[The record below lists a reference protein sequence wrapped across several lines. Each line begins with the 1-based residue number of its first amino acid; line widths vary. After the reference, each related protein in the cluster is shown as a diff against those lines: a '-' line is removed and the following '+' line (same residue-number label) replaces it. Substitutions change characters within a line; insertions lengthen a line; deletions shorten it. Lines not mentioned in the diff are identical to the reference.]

1 MEKPATRDY
10 SCKDEELPFIC
21 MFSSINLRRDLAD
34 FTAYSPI
41 FTPEYVSAYD
51 SSIQNSLELM
61 QPQSETLEVKII
73 TQRIRDTYKILIGLV
88 NHLTGYIML
97 ANLNDTFSSA
107 DFGIKNLRKSVAG
120 HDVEG
125 VMQALRIIIGNLNL
139 YKAEL
144 QSHGMGEEIINRFKD
159 SLSSLNNDKQKQVAI
174 LNNRRKIVYDNL
186 ETFNRLFAQL
196 NEILMVGKILYKKTN
211 PLKSSEYT
219 FSELM
224 KHVRKSKPAT
234 REQKV
239 KIVQND

>member
-1 MEKPATRDY
+1 
-10 SCKDEELPFIC
+10 
-21 MFSSINLRRDLAD
+21 
-34 FTAYSPI
+34 
-41 FTPEYVSAYD
+41 
-51 SSIQNSLELM
+51 
-61 QPQSETLEVKII
+61 
-73 TQRIRDTYKILIGLV
+73 
-88 NHLTGYIML
+88 ML